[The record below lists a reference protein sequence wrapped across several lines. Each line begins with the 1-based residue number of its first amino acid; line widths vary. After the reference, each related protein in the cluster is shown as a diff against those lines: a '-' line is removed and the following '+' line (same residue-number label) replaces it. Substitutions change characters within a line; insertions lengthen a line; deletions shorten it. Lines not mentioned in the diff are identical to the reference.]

1 MSQLETQP
9 ASDIE
14 VFLSD
19 GTRKHLSDFW
29 KVKPL
34 VLVFLR
40 HFGSPFCREQ
50 VAQLCRGKDKFDG
63 AALQILL
70 VNMGTPA
77 EAEDFRR
84 QFSVPFPIICDPGKF
99 LYKTY
104 GLKGGSMLQI
114 FSPRLFLKGLRS
126 ISQGHLPGLRQG
138 DPFQLSGVI
147 LIDRQGDIVFRYYS
161 RDPSDYAT
169 VEMILGAAAHL
180 S

>member
-1 MSQLETQP
+1 M
-9 ASDIE
+9 
-14 VFLSD
+14 
-19 GTRKHLSDFW
+19 
-29 KVKPL
+29 
-34 VLVFLR
+34 
-40 HFGSPFCREQ
+40 
-50 VAQLCRGKDKFDG
+50 AQLCRGKDKFDG